1 MCIKCYEVCMHTCRL
16 IFVNELVEGT
26 VNAYRRNSDN
36 TLTLVQVGPIDIAM
50 YECYVMMIS

>member
-1 MCIKCYEVCMHTCRL
+1 MCRL

-36 TLTLVQVGPIDIAM
+36 TLTLVQVGPKDIVM
-50 YECYVMMIS
+50 YECHVMMIS

>member
-1 MCIKCYEVCMHTCRL
+1 MHTCRL

-36 TLTLVQVGPIDIAM
+36 TLTLVQVGPKDIAM